1 VLTVADI
8 ERRLEQLEE
17 HQSGKRVA
25 AVTGVILYYDK
36 ITPGNWTSAGPRA
49 HQLTM
54 ATLASLTARLEKLE
68 QQAEQTTASR
78 NYVVLWVRTR

>member
-1 VLTVADI
+1 
-8 ERRLEQLEE
+8 
-17 HQSGKRVA
+17 
-25 AVTGVILYYDK
+25 
-36 ITPGNWTSAGPRA
+36 
-49 HQLTM
+49 M